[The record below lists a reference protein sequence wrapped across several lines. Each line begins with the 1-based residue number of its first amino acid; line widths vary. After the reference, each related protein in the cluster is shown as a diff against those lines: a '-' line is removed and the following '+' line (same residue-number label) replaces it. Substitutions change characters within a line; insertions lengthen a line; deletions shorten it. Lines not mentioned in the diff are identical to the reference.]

1 MKLQRREFL
10 RLACATAAMPA
21 SARIAQAQSYPT
33 RQDYPA
39 RPVRIIEGFGGG
51 STPDLVSRLVGQW
64 LSDHLGQPFVVESR
78 TGAGSN
84 IATQVVVGAA
94 PDGYTLL
101 TVVTANAINAT
112 LYEKLDFDFI
122 RDIAP
127 VAGLIRLPMVLL
139 VNPAFPATTFAEFVA
154 YAKANPGKINIAS
167 PGVGTPMHVAAE
179 LLKLQ
184 AGLDLVHIAYRGPA
198 PAFTD
203 LFGGQVQA
211 FIITLSTAIGF
222 VRAGKAR
229 ALALTTA
236 TRSDVVPDLPTIAE
250 FLPGFEASA
259 WDGFGA
265 PKATPAFIIDK
276 LSANITAG
284 LADPRLKTRIK
295 ELGGDTEPMPAA
307 QFKGFIVA
315 EIEKWAKVVKHSGA
329 KVN

>member
-10 RLACATAAMPA
+10 RLAAAAATMPA
-21 SARIAQAQSYPT
+21 TTRFASAQNYPI
-33 RQDYPA
+33 RPA
-39 RPVRIIEGFGGG
+39 RIIEGFGGG
-51 STPDLVSRLVGQW
+51 STPDLVARLVGQW

-84 IATQVVVGAA
+84 IATQLVVSAA

-139 VNPAFPATTFAEFVA
+139 VNPDFPAVTFSEFVA
-154 YAKANPGKINIAS
+154 YAKAHPGKINIAS

-236 TRSDVVPDLPTIAE
+236 NRSDVLPDLPTIGE

-265 PKATPAFIIDK
+265 PRATPGFVIDK
-276 LSANITAG
+276 LSANITAA
-284 LADPRLKTRIK
+284 LADPQLKARIK
-295 ELGGDTEPMPAA
+295 ELGGDTEPMPST
-307 QFKGFIVA
+307 QIKSFIA
-315 EIEKWAKVVKHSGA
+315 IETEKWARVVKFSGA

>member
-10 RLACATAAMPA
+10 RLAAAAATMPA
-21 SARIAQAQSYPT
+21 TTRFASAQNYPI
-33 RQDYPA
+33 

-51 STPDLVSRLVGQW
+51 STPDLVARLVGQW

-84 IATQVVVGAA
+84 IATQLVVSAA

-139 VNPAFPATTFAEFVA
+139 VNPDFPAVTFSEFVA
-154 YAKANPGKINIAS
+154 YAKAHPGKINIAS

-236 TRSDVVPDLPTIAE
+236 NRSDVLPDLPTIGE

-265 PKATPAFIIDK
+265 PRATPGFVIDK
-276 LSANITAG
+276 LSANITAA
-284 LADPRLKTRIK
+284 LADPQLKARIK
-295 ELGGDTEPMPAA
+295 ELGGDTEPMPST
-307 QFKGFIVA
+307 QFKSFIA
-315 EIEKWAKVVKHSGA
+315 IETEKWARVVKFSGA

>member
-10 RLACATAAMPA
+10 RLAAAAATMPA
-21 SARIAQAQSYPT
+21 TTRFASAQNYPI
-33 RQDYPA
+33 

-51 STPDLVSRLVGQW
+51 STPDLVARLVGQW

-84 IATQVVVGAA
+84 IATQLVVSAA

-139 VNPAFPATTFAEFVA
+139 VNPDFPAVTFSEFVA
-154 YAKANPGKINIAS
+154 YAKAHPGKINIAS

-236 TRSDVVPDLPTIAE
+236 NRSDVLPDLPTIGE

-265 PKATPAFIIDK
+265 PRATPGFVIDK
-276 LSANITAG
+276 LSANITAA
-284 LADPRLKTRIK
+284 LADPQLKARIK
-295 ELGGDTEPMPAA
+295 ELGGDTEPMPSA
-307 QFKGFIVA
+307 QFKSFIAV
-315 EIEKWAKVVKHSGA
+315 ETEKWARVVKFSGA

>member
-1 MKLQRREFL
+1 MPLQRRKFL
-10 RLACATAAMPA
+10 RLASAAAIVPATT
-21 SARIAQAQSYPT
+21 RIVHA
-33 RQDYPA
+33 QDYPT

-51 STPDLVSRLVGQW
+51 STPDLVARLVGQW
-64 LSDHLGQPFVVESR
+64 LSERLGQPFVVESR
-78 TGAGSN
+78 TGAGGN
-84 IATQVVVGAA
+84 IATQVVVSSA

-101 TVVTANAINAT
+101 TVVSANAINAT

-122 RDIAP
+122 RDIVP

-139 VNPAFPATTFAEFVA
+139 VSPSFPATNFSEFVA

-184 AGLDLVHIAYRGPA
+184 AGIDLVDVAYRGPTA
-198 PAFTD
+198 AFTD

-222 VRAGKAR
+222 VRAGKVR
-229 ALALTTA
+229 ALAVTIA
-236 TRSDVVPDLPTIAE
+236 NRSDVLPEIPAVAE

-265 PKATPAFIIDK
+265 PRATPGAVIDK

-284 LADPRLKTRIK
+284 LAEPRLKARIR
-295 ELGGDTEPMPAA
+295 ELGGRHR
-307 QFKGFIVA
+307 A
-315 EIEKWAKVVKHSGA
+315 EAVGA
-329 KVN
+329 IQKLHRRRDREMG

>member
-10 RLACATAAMPA
+10 RLAAAAATMPA
-21 SARIAQAQSYPT
+21 TTRFASAQNYPI
-33 RQDYPA
+33 

-51 STPDLVSRLVGQW
+51 STPDLVARLVGQW

-84 IATQVVVGAA
+84 IATQLVVSAA

-139 VNPAFPATTFAEFVA
+139 VNPDFPAVTFSEFVA
-154 YAKANPGKINIAS
+154 YAKAHPGKINIAS

-236 TRSDVVPDLPTIAE
+236 SRSDVLPDLPTIGE

-265 PKATPAFIIDK
+265 PRATPGFVIDK

-284 LADPRLKTRIK
+284 LADPQLKARIK
-295 ELGGDTEPMPAA
+295 ELGGDTEPMPSA
-307 QFKGFIVA
+307 QFKSFIAV
-315 EIEKWAKVVKHSGA
+315 ETEKWARVVKFSGA

>member
-10 RLACATAAMPA
+10 RLAAAAATMPA
-21 SARIAQAQSYPT
+21 TTRFASAQNYPI
-33 RQDYPA
+33 RPA
-39 RPVRIIEGFGGG
+39 RIIEGFGGG
-51 STPDLVSRLVGQW
+51 STPDLVARLVGQW

-84 IATQVVVGAA
+84 IATQLVVSAA

-139 VNPAFPATTFAEFVA
+139 VNPDFPAVTFSEFVA
-154 YAKANPGKINIAS
+154 YAKAHSGKINIAS

-236 TRSDVVPDLPTIAE
+236 NRSDVLPDLPTIGE

-265 PKATPAFIIDK
+265 PRATPGFVIDK
-276 LSANITAG
+276 LSANITAA
-284 LADPRLKTRIK
+284 LADPQLKARIK
-295 ELGGDTEPMPAA
+295 ELGGDTEPMPST
-307 QFKGFIVA
+307 QFKSFIA
-315 EIEKWAKVVKHSGA
+315 IETEKWARVVKFSGA

>member
-1 MKLQRREFL
+1 MPLQRRKFL
-10 RLACATAAMPA
+10 RLASAAAIVPATT
-21 SARIAQAQSYPT
+21 RIVHA
-33 RQDYPA
+33 QDYPT

-51 STPDLVSRLVGQW
+51 STPDLVARLVGQW
-64 LSDHLGQPFVVESR
+64 LSERLGQPFVVESR
-78 TGAGSN
+78 TGAGGN
-84 IATQVVVGAA
+84 IATQVVVSSA

-101 TVVTANAINAT
+101 TVVSANAINAT

-122 RDIAP
+122 RDIVP

-139 VNPAFPATTFAEFVA
+139 VSPSFPATNFSEFVA

-184 AGLDLVHIAYRGPA
+184 AGIDLVDVAYRGPTA
-198 PAFTD
+198 AFTD

-222 VRAGKAR
+222 VRAGKVR
-229 ALALTTA
+229 ALAVTIA
-236 TRSDVVPDLPTIAE
+236 HRSDVLPEIPAVAE

-265 PKATPAFIIDK
+265 PRATPGAVIDK

-284 LADPRLKTRIK
+284 LAEPRLKARIR
-295 ELGGDTEPMPAA
+295 ELGGDTEPMPSA
-307 QFKGFIVA
+307 QFKNFIGD
-315 EIEKWAKVVKHSGA
+315 EIEKWARVVKFSGA
-329 KVN
+329 KAN

>member
-10 RLACATAAMPA
+10 RLTGAAAAMPA
-21 SARIAQAQSYPT
+21 SARIAWAQN
-33 RQDYPA
+33 YPA

-51 STPDLVSRLVGQW
+51 STPDLISRLVGQW
-64 LSDHLGQPFVVESR
+64 LSEHLGQPFIVESR

-84 IATQVVVGAA
+84 IATQVVVSAA

-101 TVVTANAINAT
+101 TAVTANAINAT

-139 VNPAFPATTFAEFVA
+139 VNPAFPAGTFTEFVA

-179 LLKLQ
+179 LMKLQ

-203 LFGGQVQA
+203 LFAGQVQA

-222 VRAGKAR
+222 VRAGKVR

-236 TRSDVVPDLPTIAE
+236 NRSDVLPDLPTMGE

-265 PKATPAFIIDK
+265 PKATPAAIIDK
-276 LSANITAG
+276 LSTNITAG
-284 LADPRLKTRIK
+284 LADPQLKARIK
-295 ELGGDTEPMPAA
+295 ELGGDTEPMRAA
-307 QFKGFIVA
+307 QFKTFIA
-315 EIEKWAKVVKHSGA
+315 EETEKWAKVVKFSGA

>member
-10 RLACATAAMPA
+10 RLAAAAATMPA
-21 SARIAQAQSYPT
+21 TTRFASAQNYPI
-33 RQDYPA
+33 

-51 STPDLVSRLVGQW
+51 STPDLVARLVGQW

-84 IATQVVVGAA
+84 IATQLVVSAA

-139 VNPAFPATTFAEFVA
+139 VNPDFPAVTFSEFVA
-154 YAKANPGKINIAS
+154 YAKAHPGKINIAS
-167 PGVGTPMHVAAE
+167 PGVGTPMHVTAE

-236 TRSDVVPDLPTIAE
+236 NRSDVLPDLPTIGE

-265 PKATPAFIIDK
+265 PRATPGFVIDK

-284 LADPRLKTRIK
+284 LADPQLKARIK
-295 ELGGDTEPMPAA
+295 ELGGDTEPMPST
-307 QFKGFIVA
+307 QFKSFIA
-315 EIEKWAKVVKHSGA
+315 IETEKWARVVKFSGA